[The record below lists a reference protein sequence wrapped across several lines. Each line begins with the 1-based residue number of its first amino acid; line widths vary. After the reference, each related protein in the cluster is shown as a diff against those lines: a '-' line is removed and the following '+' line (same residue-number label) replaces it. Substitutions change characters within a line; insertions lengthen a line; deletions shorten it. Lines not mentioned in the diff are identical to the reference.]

1 MVRLFNPFGQG
12 SNLDHPELSNSS
24 SIKETGSISHL
35 VALSSTSGVSWT
47 EGMSTSGKSLDTIPC
62 FDIIVLLELVFS
74 LCEDDG
80 TSSPF

>member
-24 SIKETGSISHL
+24 SIKETASISHL

-62 FDIIVLLELVFS
+62 FDVIVLLVLVFS